1 VERVLLAVE
10 RFGRTGPARMEIVRV
25 GLAESW
31 RRGLRVATK
40 Q

>member
-1 VERVLLAVE
+1 LTDLS
-10 RFGRTGPARMEIVRV
+10 PEIEVVSV

-31 RRGLRVATK
+31 RRGLRVVLR